1 MQGEFDADPEVQVSI
16 VAVNEKGYGTQANY
30 ELTGAQGTLPV
41 LQDLEV
47 DGEIV
52 WDLWEV
58 VYRDVIIL
66 NECGEKVGTYNLTS
80 NFRKDTCGDLIFLL
94 GSSYISLITLLVIL
108 IQFSCNLHASYL
120 YLIC

>member
-1 MQGEFDADPEVQVSI
+1 MQGEFDADPELQVSI
-16 VAVNEKGYGTQANY
+16 VAVNEKGYGTPANY
-30 ELTGAQGTLPV
+30 ELTGAKGTLPV

-80 NFRKDTCGDLIFLL
+80 KSLATEQNYGTLKDMIVGARTG
-94 GSSYISLITLLVIL
+94 G
-108 IQFSCNLHASYL
+108 
-120 YLIC
+120 